1 MTLRVQYNPGEY
13 HSMLTLA
20 SSVEDNVS
28 DEDEHEDDSEDESE
42 SESEEETQEQDQV
55 HPIGTS
61 HRHSIRANPNA
72 VVQGQA
78 QGHSR
83 SGSPTPRNR

>member
-20 SSVEDNVS
+20 SSTENVS
-28 DEDEHEDDSEDESE
+28 DEDDHEDDSEESE
-42 SESEEETQEQDQV
+42 SESEEEE
-55 HPIGTS
+55 PMASS

-72 VVQGQA
+72 VVQP
-78 QGHSR
+78 QGNHSR
-83 SGSPTPRNR
+83 SG